1 MKDIQSSHD
10 DRRIPI
16 QKAGIRNLRYPVTV
30 LDRAHKSQNTTAVV
44 SMYVDL
50 PHNFKGTHM
59 SRFVEILNEHH
70 GRISVSD
77 IRPILAAMLARLDSE
92 TAHLEIRFPYFMEK
106 TAPVS
111 GAESMMD
118 YDCALLATLERGDH
132 SGAFD
137 LVVEARVP
145 VTMLC
150 PCSRE
155 ISDRGA
161 HNQRSE
167 ITIRVRSRELVW
179 LEELIEIAEESASA
193 PVYSLLK
200 REDEKHVT
208 EQAYDRPHFCED
220 AVRAVAA
227 RLRDDPRISWYQV
240 ESNNQE
246 SIHNHNAHAMV
257 ESGDGVWACAS
268 ARGGQAT

>member
-1 MKDIQSSHD
+1 MAAMKDIQSSHD
-10 DRRIPI
+10 DRKIPI
-16 QKAGIRNLRYPVTV
+16 QKVGIKNLRYPVTV
-30 LDRAHKSQNTTAVV
+30 LDRAHKSQNTTAMVC
-44 SMYVDL
+44 MYVDL

-77 IRPILAAMLARLDSE
+77 IRHILAAMLERLDSE

-118 YDCALLATLERGDH
+118 YNCALLASLERGEHAD
-132 SGAFD
+132 AFD
-137 LVVEARVP
+137 LVVEACVP
-145 VTMLC
+145 VTMVC

-167 ITIRVRSRELVW
+167 VTIRIRSRELVW
-179 LEELIEIAEESASA
+179 LEELIEIAEQSASA

-227 RLRDDPRISWYQV
+227 QLRDDPRISWYRV
-240 ESNNQE
+240 ESDNQE
-246 SIHNHNAHAMV
+246 SIHNHNAYALV
-257 ESGDGVWACAS
+257 ESTAGE
-268 ARGGQAT
+268 

>member
-1 MKDIQSSHD
+1 MKDIQNTYD
-10 DRRIPI
+10 DRQIPI
-16 QKAGIRNLRYPVTV
+16 QKVGIKNLRYPVTV

-44 SMYVDL
+44 SMTVDL

-77 IRPILAAMLARLDSE
+77 IRAILAATLERLDSE

-106 TAPVS
+106 TAPAS

-132 SGAFD
+132 AGAFD
-137 LVVEARVP
+137 LIVEARVP

-155 ISDRGA
+155 ISERGA

-167 ITIRVRSRELVW
+167 ITIRIRSGELVW
-179 LEELIEIAEESASA
+179 LEELIEIAEECSSA

-200 REDEKHVT
+200 REDEKYVT

-227 RLRDDPRISWYQV
+227 RLREDPRISWYQV
-240 ESNNQE
+240 ESDNQE
-246 SIHNHNAHAMV
+246 SIHNHNAYAMV
-257 ESGDGVWACAS
+257 ESPSG
-268 ARGGQAT
+268 T